1 MLLSPLLFE
10 RWGWRGVANC
20 TPNMLL
26 WGGSAFFLA
35 CIAYQHMFGA
45 AVAAGGAAAAG
56 PVSLI
61 LLQVRCSLRSCCL
74 YLYYK

>member
-26 WGGSAFFLA
+26 WGGSAFFAA
-35 CIAYQHMFGA
+35 CIVYQHLFGA

-56 PVSLI
+56 PVSLM
-61 LLQVRCSLRSCCL
+61 LLQVGAGDDADQA
-74 YLYYK
+74 